1 METVY
6 FISGLGADE
15 RVFKHIILPP
25 GYEAVHLRWIKP
37 EANESL
43 SHYAGRLAAGI
54 DFSKPFSLVG
64 LSMGGMIATDIA
76 RTHPPH
82 KLILIS
88 SVPLSNALPFY
99 YHIAGKLR
107 LHRLVPISLLK
118 NMSALKR
125 LFTTETSEDKKM
137 LRTMIRHADA
147 GFLRWALGAILS
159 WKNERQPEN
168 LVHIHGS
175 ADLVL
180 PARYAKPGLIIQGA
194 GHMMVLNR
202 ATEINRHIEE
212 ALKLP

>member
-15 RVFKHIILPP
+15 RVFRHIVLPP
-25 GYEAVHLRWIKP
+25 GYQAAHLRWIAP
-37 EANESL
+37 EPGESL
-43 SHYAGRLAAGI
+43 THYSARLSESI

-64 LSMGGMIATDIA
+64 LSMGGMIATEIA
-76 RTHPPH
+76 RTQPPR

-88 SVPLSNALPFY
+88 SVPLSGALPFY
-99 YHIAGKLR
+99 YHIAGRLR

-125 LFTTETSEDKKM
+125 LFTTETSEDKQM
-137 LRTMIRHADA
+137 LRSMIRHADPA
-147 GFLRWALGAILS
+147 FLRWALGAILS
-159 WKNERQPEN
+159 WKNELLPKN

-180 PARYAKPGLIIQGA
+180 PVRYAKPGLIVQGA

-202 ATEINRHIEE
+202 AAEINRYIEE